1 MEETTVTMPI
11 NKYKEM
17 ESKAWAYED
26 YHRVFKVVLTYFMT
40 DEEKTLL
47 LQYLADKLDQIEWET
62 VESLLFNR

>member
-26 YHRVFKVVLTYFMT
+26 YQRVFKVVLTYFMT